1 MKSSRVKKHKERVC
15 VRRRVR
21 SQGSPAALVTAEL
34 NKRRNIAEGLC
45 ITVYFETRMGIAA
58 GYSVLLFITTGLR
71 CLGSRGQRNV
81 GHMTQRCS
89 YTGRLG
95 FERLIVQLDNGE

>member
-1 MKSSRVKKHKERVC
+1 MY
-15 VRRRVR
+15 
-21 SQGSPAALVTAEL
+21 
-34 NKRRNIAEGLC
+34 NLC

-81 GHMTQRCS
+81 GHMTQ
-89 YTGRLG
+89 
-95 FERLIVQLDNGE
+95 VQLHRMARFREADCAARQW